1 MAYMEITVLE
11 QLSRTWGERVAALTP
26 EEWAT
31 PTRLPGW
38 TVRDLVAHMA
48 PDDQVLDFLR
58 GERVEAPAV
67 TSSPQWLRRFNE
79 PGGPAHTLAEDVAAG
94 AQQAATVGTET
105 LVRYFAEFGPAMI
118 AEFRAAAPDVGLIH
132 PILGAVS
139 FRAIADTTTVE
150 ATVHL
155 LDLIDAVG
163 GAPVPPA
170 GLRRTAE
177 ILAAVADP
185 VDFIEAATGRSQ
197 ARVLPVMR

>member
-1 MAYMEITVLE
+1 MEITVLE
-11 QLSRTWGERVAALTP
+11 ELSRTWGERVAALTL
-26 EEWAT
+26 EQWAT

-38 TVRDLVAHMA
+38 TVQDLVAHMA
-48 PDDQVLDFLR
+48 PDDQVLNFLR
-58 GERVEAPAV
+58 GQQVQAPTV
-67 TSSPQWLRRFNE
+67 TSSSQWLRRFNE
-79 PGGPAHTLAEDVAAG
+79 PGGPAHTLADDVAAG
-94 AQQAATVGTET
+94 AQQAAAVGAET

-118 AEFRAAAPDVGLIH
+118 AEFRSAAPDAGLTH
-132 PILGAVS
+132 PILGTVS
-139 FRAIADTTTVE
+139 FQAIADTTTVE

-155 LDLIDAVG
+155 LDLIDAIG